1 MLFPEKTEF
10 KKRIPKQKFYTN
22 MEITSNLKKAF
33 VEQIKIIYSQNKL
46 TSTTLNSTGVQGL
59 YCFRRRVP

>member
-22 MEITSNLKKAF
+22 MEITSSLKKAF
-33 VEQIKIIYSQNKL
+33 VEQIKIIYWQNNQILNLFRKL
-46 TSTTLNSTGVQGL
+46 
-59 YCFRRRVP
+59 